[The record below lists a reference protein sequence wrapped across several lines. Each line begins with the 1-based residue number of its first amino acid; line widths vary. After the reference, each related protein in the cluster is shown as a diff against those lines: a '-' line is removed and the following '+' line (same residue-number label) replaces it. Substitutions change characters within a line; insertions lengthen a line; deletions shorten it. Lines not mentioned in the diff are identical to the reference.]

1 MSSSVINFPPDR
13 LQKIE
18 NRFKNYGFKVGIVP
32 ALIDP
37 SKEKKASD
45 EELRTLSK
53 LLEKSDID
61 SQANSSEVSQLNE
74 FSVYNHRGEVVTHFI
89 EKGKFQNLIA

>member
-18 NRFKNYGFKVGIVP
+18 NRFKNSGFRVGIVP

-37 SKEKKASD
+37 SREKEPTD
-45 EELRTLSK
+45 EELRSLSR
-53 LLEKSDID
+53 LFEKPAQQ
-61 SQANSSEVSQLNE
+61 QATHPTIGKSASLVI
-74 FSVYNHRGEVVTHFI
+74 YNRKCELVTHFI
-89 EKGKFQNLIA
+89 DAGIFQNLIA

>member
-18 NRFKNYGFKVGIVP
+18 NRFKNSGFRVGIVP

-37 SKEKKASD
+37 SKEKEPSD
-45 EELRTLSK
+45 EELRNLSK
-53 LLEKSDID
+53 LFENSLQSQTPHPAIGKSASLVI
-61 SQANSSEVSQLNE
+61 
-74 FSVYNHRGEVVTHFI
+74 YNRKRELVTHFI
-89 EKGKFQNLIA
+89 DAGIFQNLIA